1 MLSLLGSLLGFGT
14 GIAPRILGY
23 FERRRDQKH
32 DLAMMEQQRENMK
45 LRHGNTMEQT
55 TTQGEIDAYK
65 AAMRSESVPSGNSKV
80 DALRGSV
87 RPVVTYLYTL
97 IFIFVEVSLFWIAM
111 KSGMDAFE
119 ASKVIW
125 TPEVQA
131 TYASILSFWFAS
143 RTFGSKAKGA

>member
-23 FERRRDQKH
+23 FEKRRDQKH
-32 DLAMMEQQRENMK
+32 SIALEKERRETMA

-55 TTQGEIDAYK
+55 TTQGEIEAYK
-65 AAMRSESVPSGNSKV
+65 AAMADARAPSGNSKV

-97 IFIFVEVSLFWIAM
+97 IFIFVEVSLYWIAL

-143 RTFGSKAKGA
+143 RTFGKKEGA